1 MTATVPGFEPVRV
14 KPGDLAE
21 LAAVLWRVSPVE
33 LREGDGAKGARG
45 KLGEAWRLLQDAAK
59 VAALEAAAFE
69 KAWEERGPGRKSEK
83 PEDVRFREI
92 CERVR
97 AGEVVGAT
105 GIRAEAVLFKA
116 KGGKAKGGRIEQVTV
131 TPFELARLAA
141 EMNKAHLAGLREA
154 WEVLQSAAVVEAEQM
169 AAFHARAAAL
179 KDEREAFEAAGF
191 GTDGDKVY
199 FWEDLWPTL
208 RELLKDGQKVTRKTR
223 VALGLPLGASE
234 AKTEDLLLVLIYE
247 NWTDDDWPVSERAAA
262 ARRELE
268 TLKSDYFNGYGA
280 ASFLDQVKVWR
291 AARGKRKGQTGRAE
305 GRRKSPVAK
314 PGARPVKKIIR

>member
-280 ASFLDQVKVWR
+280 ASFLDQVKKWR
-291 AARGKRKGQTGRAE
+291 AERGGRNTKDGQEKGE
-305 GRRKSPVAK
+305 RKSQVAK
-314 PGARPVKKIIR
+314 RGARPLKK